1 MKPIAILALGASLF
15 GLPALAPAAF
25 AQSAT
30 QAEAGAETGQV
41 EAEFYV
47 DKMTCALCPV
57 TVKAAMSAVEG
68 VQSVEI
74 DFDARTAHV
83 VFDPNLTDTAAIAS
97 ASEQAGYPAAL
108 QS

>member
-1 MKPIAILALGASLF
+1 MKPIAILALGLSLS
-15 GLPALAPAAF
+15 GLPALAPVAF

-30 QAEAGAETGQV
+30 QVETGAESGQV
-41 EAEFYV
+41 EADFYV

-57 TVKAAMSAVEG
+57 TVKAAMSGVVG

-83 VFDPNLTDTAAIAS
+83 VFDPSLTDPSAIAA

-108 QS
+108 QG